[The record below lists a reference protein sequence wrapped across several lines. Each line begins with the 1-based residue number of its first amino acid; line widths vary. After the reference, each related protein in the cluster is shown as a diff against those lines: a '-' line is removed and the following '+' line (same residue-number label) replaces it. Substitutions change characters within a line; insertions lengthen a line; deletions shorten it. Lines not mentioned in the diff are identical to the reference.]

1 MNDNTTLNTSEKLE
15 LLLHLHQIFHSENND
30 DSLRMFLLNELTEIA
45 RASGKLYVN
54 SGKLFIDETLTSML
68 GAITKNFSDEQ
79 YSEHI
84 GRRVDI
90 HHTSNDVFTKNLNAS
105 QFILAGEIHEAVRLL
120 RILTF
125 SELFEKYMSIMSLVD
140 DKKLAKRMSSEQK
153 TCLNFKLDIIL
164 DILLEDCEKLKFII
178 TD

>member
-1 MNDNTTLNTSEKLE
+1 
-15 LLLHLHQIFHSENND
+15 
-30 DSLRMFLLNELTEIA
+30 MFLLNELNNS